1 MTKCWNFNSVISHK
15 FRAKSVEYDG
25 ERFSSK
31 LEFSFKQYL
40 DLLIKSGEV
49 IFYLTQIP
57 VRMPG
62 GTKLVV
68 DFQVFY
74 EDGSVRFIDTKGIET
89 DSFKIKKREVEA
101 IYPFKIEV
109 VKKGDF

>member
-1 MTKCWNFNSVISHK
+1 MKWRKFDFKHK

-25 ERFSSK
+25 ERFASK
-31 LEFSFKQYL
+31 LEFRFKQHL
-40 DLLIKSGEV
+40 DLLIKNGEV
-49 IFYLTQIP
+49 IFYLMQVP

-62 GTKLVV
+62 GTKLIV
-68 DFQVFY
+68 DFQIFY
-74 EDGSVRFIDTKGIET
+74 ANGCVRFIDTKGIET